1 MPIPRISVEVFLP
14 SMSWNHLHHG
24 QASIWQSSSC
34 SILNWSSEPKNSHK
48 DGCEHTI
55 LLRNTPTDIPTQPLS
70 AILLEAF
77 DREIP
82 LRKEW
87 PEKLTTDLCLLK
99 SRKSSDLQKIRREI
113 SHSYKLQCRC
123 WHLGYSAL
131 TDEFSILLV
140 KEWMQKK
147 KKYLIAT
154 CRQCWYHLISPIF
167 IFSFLQMQ
175 QNGERTS
182 CLKDKLKSC
191 QVFPH

>member
-1 MPIPRISVEVFLP
+1 MSNPDSISLSSPIVYNVIPTSSHPQMPIQRISVEVFLP

-34 SILNWSSEPKNSHK
+34 SILNWSSESKNSHK
-48 DGCEHTI
+48 DGCEHKI

-99 SRKSSDLQKIRREI
+99 SCKSSDLQKIRREI

-147 KKYLIAT
+147 KKIPDSYLPPV
-154 CRQCWYHLISPIF
+154 LIS
-167 IFSFLQMQ
+167 SY
-175 QNGERTS
+175 
-182 CLKDKLKSC
+182 
-191 QVFPH
+191 